1 MSPRTTGR
9 SLCSHHIQPPTQA
22 RRLPQSLVFLGRET
36 ENSDYRRYPWV
47 KSEPIIPAQ
56 SGESKDRDP
65 RKGAQ
70 RAAPDDESE
79 RTKKAH
85 PALRAADSLLS
96 TGDGWYHGEISTFSS
111 VALASALL
119 PKLTLLR
126 LPQAAGML
134 ISGGSWICR

>member
-22 RRLPQSLVFLGRET
+22 RRPPQSLVFLGRET
-36 ENSDYRRYPWV
+36 ENSDYRRHPWA

-85 PALRAADSLLS
+85 PALRATDSLLS

-119 PKLTLLR
+119 PKLTPSQAPSGSRHAYLWRLLD
-126 LPQAAGML
+126 L
-134 ISGGSWICR
+134 